1 MAFCGGEGTNGED
14 KRERRLLNMGPIGL
28 SGLPMLGPHMGLFTL
43 QCFPLQLFFFNLGL
57 CFCFSG
63 YGNPNTVSTFS
74 IFRMNQKILEFEWTW
89 MVKF

>member
-14 KRERRLLNMGPIGL
+14 KREAIVEYGPYWAFGLADVGPTYGPIYT
-28 SGLPMLGPHMGLFTL
+28 SMFSPST
-43 QCFPLQLFFFNLGL
+43 FFFNLGL

-74 IFRMNQKILEFEWTW
+74 IFRMNQKILEFEWAW